1 MAVSVGAI
9 CLLGVGGLGTIAVG
23 LPNAQVAI
31 ARLVAVLQ
39 CLLLGAA
46 TAILAIAMLR
56 VDGRYAEVADT
67 TSRLTPWPYRIAG
80 LWGGLRGSLLSF
92 TFVVS
97 LAALVVVRGPIGRRA
112 INGFIGVLAVVTIAL
127 ANPFSLLAIPAIDGG
142 GLTPI
147 LRHPAMLIHPP
158 MLYAGLGLL
167 IAAAFAR
174 LDERATAGA
183 GSAVLI
189 GAGVL
194 SAALALGSWWASA
207 ELGWVGLW
215 AWDPVENAGLIPLL
229 LAIAAVHTGPARS
242 PRRLTTALVLLAG
255 WAAFAGT
262 VLTRSGAAQSVH
274 AFADADRLGRALGVL
289 ALSLFALGAV
299 ATAAVAST
307 PNVHAEPPTGRRRQ
321 LPATIAVLLAGAGAL
336 VVAAGTVA
344 PLLRDVFGG
353 ARSSVQGTFFAR
365 WTAPIAVLALG
376 AVAFADRVGPDG
388 RDGLARG
395 DGRDGLARGDGRDG
409 LARGDG
415 RAGRAA
421 PPRRRLLVAEGTA
434 LAAGAAAF
442 PIWRSPWVSL
452 VVGLAVWSVVLPAG
466 RLRAPV
472 ALAHLGLAVTIA
484 GAVLS
489 GAGGSMSAPLR
500 PGRSAAIQ
508 GWRVRFDGLEKVR
521 LKDRERVI
529 ARTTVSH
536 EGVSVAVLRPSLDR
550 WTDTTASL
558 AESATTS
565 WRGVDLQLVLRNVRR
580 DTAAPESAVVLD
592 VYVRPLVRLAWWGPV
607 LMALGLGAAAVD
619 RKRRRIRERVDRR
632 RRGPAM
638 G

>member
-9 CLLGVGGLGTIAVG
+9 CLLGAGGLSTIAVG
-23 LPNAQVAI
+23 LPSRRVAA
-31 ARLVAVLQ
+31 ARLAAAGQ
-39 CLLLGAA
+39 CLLLGTA

-80 LWGGLRGSLLSF
+80 LWGGLRGSLLFF

-112 INGFIGVLAVVTIAL
+112 IGGFIGVLAVVAVAI
-127 ANPFSLLAIPAIDGG
+127 ANPFSLLAVPAIDGG

-183 GSAVLI
+183 SVAVLV

-242 PRRLTTALVLLAG
+242 PRHLTTALVLLAG

-274 AFADADRLGRALGVL
+274 AFADAHRLGRALGVV
-289 ALSLFALGAV
+289 ALFLFVLGAV
-299 ATAAVAST
+299 ATAAVAAM
-307 PNVHAEPPTGRRRQ
+307 PNPYAEPATMRRWQ
-321 LPATIAVLLAGAGAL
+321 FPATIALVLAGAGAI
-336 VVAAGTVA
+336 VVAAGTVG
-344 PLLRDVFGG
+344 PLVRDVIGG

-376 AVAFADRVGPDG
+376 AMAFADRGG
-388 RDGLARG
+388 R
-395 DGRDGLARGDGRDG
+395 
-409 LARGDG
+409 DG
-415 RAGRAA
+415 RAGLAGRAGRPDA
-421 PPRRRLLVAEGTA
+421 TPRRRLFLAEGTA
-434 LAAGAAAF
+434 LAAAGAAF
-442 PIWRSPWVSL
+442 PIWRSSWVSL
-452 VVGLAVWSVVLPAG
+452 VVGLAVWSAVLPAG

-508 GWRVRFDGLEKVR
+508 GWTVRFDGLETVR

-536 EGVSVAVLRPSLDR
+536 DGASVAVLRPSLDR
-550 WTDTTASL
+550 WTGTTASL
-558 AESATTS
+558 AETATAS
-565 WRGVDLQLVLRNVRR
+565 WRGVDLQLVLRTIRR
-580 DTAAPESAVVLD
+580 DEAAPTGRVVLD
-592 VYVRPLVRLAWWGPV
+592 VHVRPLIRLAWWGPV
-607 LMALGLGAAAVD
+607 LMAVGLGAAAVD
-619 RKRRRIRERVDRR
+619 RKRRHVRGRHDRCRSAVAVDDEVGHES
-632 RRGPAM
+632 GPPRLV
-638 G
+638 

>member
-1 MAVSVGAI
+1 M
-9 CLLGVGGLGTIAVG
+9 IAVG
-23 LPNAQVAI
+23 LPNAQVTV
-31 ARLVAVLQ
+31 ARLVAILQ

-67 TSRLTPWPYRIAG
+67 TSRLTPWPYRFAG
-80 LWGGLRGSLLSF
+80 LWGGLRGSLLFF

-97 LAALVVVRGPIGRRA
+97 LAAQFVVRGTIGRRA
-112 INGFIGVLAVVTIAL
+112 MGGFIGVLAVVAVAI
-127 ANPFSLLAIPAIDGG
+127 ANPFSLLAVPAIDGG

-183 GSAVLI
+183 GNAVLV

-274 AFADADRLGRALGVL
+274 AFADADRLGRALGVI
-289 ALSLFALGAV
+289 ALILFVLGAV
-299 ATAAVAST
+299 ATAAVAAR
-307 PNVHAEPPTGRRRQ
+307 PNPYDKPATVRRRQ
-321 LPATIAVLLAGAGAL
+321 SPATIAVVLPGAGAL

-344 PLLRDVFGG
+344 PLLRDAFGG

-376 AVAFADRVGPDG
+376 AVAFADRAG
-388 RDGLARG
+388 RDS
-395 DGRDGLARGDGRDG
+395 
-409 LARGDG
+409 
-415 RAGRAA
+415 RAGRASQAARPDA
-421 PPRRRLLVAEGTA
+421 PPRRRLFVAEGAA
-434 LAAGAAAF
+434 LAASAAAF

-466 RLRAPV
+466 RLRTPV

-521 LKDRERVI
+521 LEDRERVI

-536 EGVSVAVLRPSLDR
+536 DGASVAVLHPSLDR

-565 WRGVDLQLVLRNVRR
+565 WRGVDLQLVLRSVRR

-619 RKRRRIRERVDRR
+619 RKRRRIRERGR
-632 RRGPAM
+632 PAVERSDD
-638 G
+638 GLIETAAR